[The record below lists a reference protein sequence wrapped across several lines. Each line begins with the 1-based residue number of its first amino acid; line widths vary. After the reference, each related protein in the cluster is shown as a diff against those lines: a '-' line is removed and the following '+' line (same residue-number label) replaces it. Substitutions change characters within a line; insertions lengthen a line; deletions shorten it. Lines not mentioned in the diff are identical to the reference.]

1 MGFKEVLKKLSNKYV
16 IATLIFAA
24 LIVFIDQYNVFEQSR
39 SYRKLRKMKKEVEYY
54 DREIEKQ
61 EQTLNALKSDTA
73 LLEKVAR
80 EQHQRVGIHR
90 DVTHADIELV
100 KSAALFDKLDFI
112 KLSVQSLVRETCL
125 T

>member
-1 MGFKEVLKKLSNKYV
+1 MSFKDVLKKLSNKYV

-24 LIVFIDQYNVFEQSR
+24 LIVFIDQYNVFEQGK

-80 EQHQRVGIHR
+80 EQHLMKR
-90 DVTHADIELV
+90 DDEVVYILDIKE
-100 KSAALFDKLDFI
+100 
-112 KLSVQSLVRETCL
+112 
-125 T
+125 

>member
-1 MGFKEVLKKLSNKYV
+1 MSFKDVLKKFSNKYV

-24 LIVFIDQYNVFEQSR
+24 LIVFIDQYNVFEQGK

-80 EQHQRVGIHR
+80 EQHLMKR
-90 DVTHADIELV
+90 DDEVVYILDIKE
-100 KSAALFDKLDFI
+100 
-112 KLSVQSLVRETCL
+112 
-125 T
+125 

>member
-1 MGFKEVLKKLSNKYV
+1 MSFKDVLKKLSNKYV

-24 LIVFIDQYNVFEQSR
+24 LIVFIDQYNVFEQGR
-39 SYRKLRKMKKEVEYY
+39 SYRKLRKMKKEVEFY

-80 EQHQRVGIHR
+80 EQHLMKR
-90 DVTHADIELV
+90 DDEVVYILDV
-100 KSAALFDKLDFI
+100 K
-112 KLSVQSLVRETCL
+112 E
-125 T
+125 

>member
-1 MGFKEVLKKLSNKYV
+1 MSFKDVLKKLSNKYV

-24 LIVFIDQYNVFEQSR
+24 LIVFIDQYNVFEQGR

-61 EQTLNALKSDTA
+61 EQTLHDLKKDSA

-80 EQHQRVGIHR
+80 EQHLMKR
-90 DVTHADIELV
+90 DDEVIYIL
-100 KSAALFDKLDFI
+100 DK
-112 KLSVQSLVRETCL
+112 QE
-125 T
+125 

>member
-1 MGFKEVLKKLSNKYV
+1 MSFKDVIKKFSNKYV

-24 LIVFIDQYNVFEQSR
+24 LIVFIDQYNIFEQGK

-61 EQTLNALKSDTA
+61 EQTLNALKNDTA

-80 EQHQRVGIHR
+80 EQHLMKR
-90 DVTHADIELV
+90 DDEVVYILDIKE
-100 KSAALFDKLDFI
+100 
-112 KLSVQSLVRETCL
+112 
-125 T
+125 

>member
-1 MGFKEVLKKLSNKYV
+1 MSFKDVIKKFSNKYV

-24 LIVFIDQYNVFEQSR
+24 LIVFIDQYNIFEQGR

-80 EQHQRVGIHR
+80 EQHLMKR
-90 DVTHADIELV
+90 DDEVVYILDIKE
-100 KSAALFDKLDFI
+100 
-112 KLSVQSLVRETCL
+112 
-125 T
+125 